1 MSVENIKEKQWYI
14 DNFASFEKKLNG
26 GKELFVHELRK
37 DAISRFESLNFPT
50 LKDEEWKYT
59 SIAPILSNNFVP
71 AQSIELSDAVK
82 KEIEEKHFCGFE
94 CHKVVFVNGLFSGEL
109 SEIKILPQGVVMGG
123 LSEIARSNPE
133 LVKKHLLELSP
144 HANAF
149 NALNNAFNLDG
160 LFIYLPKG
168 KVIDRPVQ
176 VLYLNGNDNEPVLV
190 SPRNIIVAEERSEVN
205 IIMNYRGVSE
215 NIYFT
220 NVTTEISAEK
230 GAIVNICK
238 TQNENENAFH
248 IEKVDVI
255 QNESSIFNHYS
266 MMFGG
271 SIVRNDINSKL
282 DGENCECHYYGL
294 YLGGG
299 RQHIDNHTFVDHAKP
314 NCLSNELYKGILDGE
329 SRGVFSGKIMV
340 RPDAQK
346 TNAYQSNKTILL
358 SDKAT
363 IDTKP
368 QLEIYADDVKC
379 SHGATIGHLDETA
392 YFYIRSRGVPAEH
405 AKSMLIRAFANDV
418 IESIKTPEL
427 KEKLN
432 HMIFDHLHRVEI
444 NNQ

>member
-1 MSVENIKEKQWYI
+1 MSVENKSEKQWYI
-14 DNFASFEKKLNG
+14 DSFASFEKKLNG
-26 GKELFVHELRK
+26 DKELFPHELRK
-37 DAISRFESLNFPT
+37 EAISKFESLNFPT

-59 SIAPILSNNFVP
+59 SIAPILKNNFIP
-71 AQSIELSDAVK
+71 AQNAEMTNAAK
-82 KEIEEKHFCGFE
+82 KEIEEKLFCGFE
-94 CHKVVFVNGLFSGEL
+94 CHRLVFVNGLFSAEL
-109 SEIKILPQGVVMGG
+109 SEVKTLPKGVVVGS
-123 LSEIARSNPE
+123 LREIAKTNPE
-133 LVKKHLLELSP
+133 LVKKHLTKLP
-144 HANAF
+144 GGANAF

-160 LFIYLPKG
+160 LFVYLPKG
-168 KVIDRPVQ
+168 KVVDKPVQ
-176 VLYLNGNDNEPVLV
+176 VLYLNGSDKEAVLV
-190 SPRNIIVAEERSEVN
+190 SPRNIIAAGERSEIN

-215 NIYFT
+215 GTYFT
-220 NVTTEISAEK
+220 NVMTDIAVGK
-230 GAIVNICK
+230 GAIVHIYK

-255 QNESSIFNHYS
+255 QNESSVFNHYS

-271 SIVRNDINSKL
+271 AIVRNDINSKL
-282 DGENCECHYYGL
+282 NGENCECHYYGL
-294 YLGGG
+294 YLGNNN
-299 RQHIDNHTFVDHAKP
+299 QHIDSHTFVDHAKP
-314 NCLSNELYKGILDGE
+314 NCLSNELYKGILDGN

-418 IESIKTPEL
+418 IESIKIPEL

-444 NNQ
+444 INQ